1 MSTRFSDRFLQS
13 IKPPPAGERPVELW
27 DDVIRGLGFRVGVS
41 GTRTFHVMTRCNGR
55 QVRHVI
61 GPYPAVKLKD
71 ARDEAGE
78 IIRQARKGIDPR
90 EQRRQARREAE
101 RAQRDSFAAIV
112 DDFIEK
118 YAKPRNRRWA
128 DTARTF
134 NVNVIPAWGKRPI
147 ASITRRDV
155 IDLLEKIDKERGP
168 YMSNRTLAAIR
179 RLFAWAVE
187 RDVIDASPAANVKP
201 VGKEVSRDRVLT
213 DNELVAFWTATEG
226 EDYPWPPFLRTL
238 LLTAQRRS
246 EVATMRWQDLDLD
259 GDKPTWTIPRE
270 FVKADRAHDV
280 PLAPEAVSMLQD
292 LPRHEGAYVFTTGDG
307 TVPISGFALAKIRV
321 DAKMAEIM
329 REAAVEVGDD
339 PETVELPRWR
349 FHDLRR
355 TAATSMAQLNFPPHV
370 VGAVLNHSPGGTH
383 GITAIYVRFR
393 YDDKRRQALEAWA
406 RRLEQIVTQ
415 APPANVVPLGRRG

>member
-1 MSTRFSDRFLQS
+1 MRTRLSDRLLQS
-13 IKPPPAGERPVELW
+13 VKPPPPGERPIELW
-27 DDVIRGLGFRVGVS
+27 DDLVRGLGFRVGHS

-55 QVRHVI
+55 QTRVVV
-61 GPYPAVKLKD
+61 GPYPATKLKD
-71 ARDEAGE
+71 AREEAGE
-78 IIRQARKGIDPR
+78 IIRQARKGVDPR

-101 RAQRDSFAAIV
+101 RARRDNFAAV
-112 DDFIEK
+112 VEDFIEK

-128 DTARTF
+128 ETARTF
-134 NVNVIPAWGKRPI
+134 KVNVTPAWGKRPI

-201 VGKEVSRDRVLT
+201 VGKEVSRDRVLK
-213 DNELVAFWTATEG
+213 DDELRAFWKATDAD
-226 EDYPWPPFLRTL
+226 DYPWHPFLRTL

-246 EVATMRWQDLDLD
+246 EVAMMRWQDVDL
-259 GDKPTWTIPRE
+259 GGYKPLWSIPRE

-280 PLAPEAVSMLQD
+280 PLAPEVVAILKD
-292 LPRHEGAYVFTTGDG
+292 LPRHQGAHVFTTGDG
-307 TVPISGFALAKIRV
+307 TAPISGFTLPKRRL
-321 DAKMAEIM
+321 DKKMVEIM
-329 REAAVEVGDD
+329 REAAEEAGDD
-339 PETVELPRWR
+339 PETVELPRWTL
-349 FHDLRR
+349 HDLRR
-355 TAATSMAQLNFPPHV
+355 TAASGMAQIGFPPHV

-393 YDDKRRQALEAWA
+393 YDDERRQALAAWA
-406 RRLEQIVTQ
+406 RRLEQIVSEVQ
-415 APPANVVPLGRRG
+415 PENVVPISR